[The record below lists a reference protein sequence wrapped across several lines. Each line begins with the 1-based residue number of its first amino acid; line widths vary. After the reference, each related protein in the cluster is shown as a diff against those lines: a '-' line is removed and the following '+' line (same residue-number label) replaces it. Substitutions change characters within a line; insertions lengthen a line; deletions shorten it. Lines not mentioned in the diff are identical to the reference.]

1 MDVKK
6 ILKEATDNGASDIF
20 IVAGR
25 PLTYKSKGVMEC
37 LNEIRMIPKET
48 FEFVTSI
55 YALAERDISKFE
67 ETGDDDFSFAIPG
80 VSRYRVS
87 TFKQR
92 GSYSAVIRVISFTL
106 PKPSDL
112 HIPDSVMELAET
124 NNGMVL
130 VTGPAG
136 SGKSTTMACLIDRIN
151 HTREG
156 HIITLEDP
164 LEYLHRHDRC
174 IVSQREIC
182 TDTESYLTS
191 LRATLRQS
199 PDVILLGE
207 MRDYETIQTAMTAAE
222 TGHLLFSTLHTIG
235 AANTIDRI
243 IDVFPPNQQHQIAVQ
258 LSMVLNAVVSQQLIP
273 TVDGGVAPAFEI
285 MTVTP
290 AIRNMI
296 RDNKIPQI
304 DGILYSSAKPDM
316 ISMDNSLLALYKSG
330 KISKEIALTYATN
343 PDMLMRKL

>member
-1 MDVKK
+1 MIKK

-136 SGKSTTMACLIDRIN
+136 SGKSTTLACIIDQIN
-151 HTREG
+151 HEKEE

-164 LEYLHRHDRC
+164 LEFLHRHDKC
-174 IVSQREIC
+174 IVSQREIN
-182 TDTESYLTS
+182 TDTESYLTA
-191 LRATLRQS
+191 LRACHSARVLTSYCLERC
-199 PDVILLGE
+199 E
-207 MRDYETIQTAMTAAE
+207 TMRPSI
-222 TGHLLFSTLHTIG
+222 
-235 AANTIDRI
+235 
-243 IDVFPPNQQHQIAVQ
+243 Q
-258 LSMVLNAVVSQQLIP
+258 LSQRLKPVTSYFHHSTQL
-273 TVDGGVAPAFEI
+273 V
-285 MTVTP
+285 
-290 AIRNMI
+290 
-296 RDNKIPQI
+296 PQI
-304 DGILYSSAKPDM
+304 P
-316 ISMDNSLLALYKSG
+316 
-330 KISKEIALTYATN
+330 LTE
-343 PDMLMRKL
+343 

>member
-164 LEYLHRHDRC
+164 LEYH
-174 IVSQREIC
+174 S
-182 TDTESYLTS
+182 
-191 LRATLRQS
+191 
-199 PDVILLGE
+199 
-207 MRDYETIQTAMTAAE
+207 
-222 TGHLLFSTLHTIG
+222 
-235 AANTIDRI
+235 
-243 IDVFPPNQQHQIAVQ
+243 
-258 LSMVLNAVVSQQLIP
+258 
-273 TVDGGVAPAFEI
+273 
-285 MTVTP
+285 
-290 AIRNMI
+290 
-296 RDNKIPQI
+296 
-304 DGILYSSAKPDM
+304 
-316 ISMDNSLLALYKSG
+316 
-330 KISKEIALTYATN
+330 
-343 PDMLMRKL
+343 